1 MPKIVIVQE
10 FSRTASEPRWFYSED
25 CALAASWPDRFLDA
39 VLKESTPGEDAA
51 ESVLLLTVVGGG
63 ADVALLTS
71 ARVDH
76 AEGLSE
82 GDLGLI
88 VTHDSH
94 IVKTARRNLGRR
106 LRERDGVDTSAVSD
120 DSIDLTRVVGMSTL
134 MERNADKLMR
144 RNELVKPVPH
154 ISCKSFPVAIAA
166 VDALCDLVVGDLL
179 VRVPGGLV
187 TSVANVL
194 RGQRQ
199 RDKVDVFRRDEL
211 VSSCKLLV
219 PALNV
224 GEELVLDGVERLR
237 VEDRL
242 RAIEES
248 KNGITVLDVSL
259 TSRDGENLV
268 SLELRIANEC
278 LQLALIFTRISAR
291 EDPDVSLHLRPG
303 LALVCSH
310 FKFNFTTV

>member
-1 MPKIVIVQE
+1 MA
-10 FSRTASEPRWFYSED
+10 F
-25 CALAASWPDRFLDA
+25 
-39 VLKESTPGEDAA
+39 
-51 ESVLLLTVVGGG
+51 
-63 ADVALLTS
+63 LTS

-82 GDLGLI
+82 GDLRLV

-106 LRERDGVDTSAVSD
+106 LRESNGVDTGAVGD

-144 RNELVKPVPH
+144 GDELVEPVSH

-166 VDALCDLVVGDLL
+166 VDALGNLVVGDLL

-187 TSVANVL
+187 TGVANVL

-199 RDKVDVFRRDEL
+199 RDKVDFSRSNEL
-211 VSSCKLLV
+211 VSSCELLV
-219 PALNV
+219 PALNI
-224 GEELVLDGVERLR
+224 GEKLVLDGAERLG

-242 RAIEES
+242 QAIEKS

-259 TSRDGENLV
+259 TGRDGENLV
-268 SLELRIANEC
+268 SLELRITNEC
-278 LQLALIFTRISAR
+278 LKLALIFTRISTG
-291 EDPDVSLHLRPG
+291 EDPDISLHLRPG